1 MGEQDVS
8 PERQQSL
15 THGRPHAWPSSAG
28 APDVEIVHSLP
39 GTPSDAGH
47 VSPAMLE
54 AGARAA
60 LHLPRD
66 VRPAGAARDASTA
79 ESVVGLTLVVL
90 STVPGLLPWLLLAVT
105 EPSVQHLLAVDRGL
119 V

>member
-1 MGEQDVS
+1 
-8 PERQQSL
+8 
-15 THGRPHAWPSSAG
+15 
-28 APDVEIVHSLP
+28 
-39 GTPSDAGH
+39 
-47 VSPAMLE
+47 MLE

-66 VRPAGAARDASTA
+66 VRGAAGAAPDASTS
-79 ESVVGLTLVVL
+79 ETVVGLTLVVL
-90 STVPGLLPWLLLAVT
+90 SIAPGLLPWLLLAVT